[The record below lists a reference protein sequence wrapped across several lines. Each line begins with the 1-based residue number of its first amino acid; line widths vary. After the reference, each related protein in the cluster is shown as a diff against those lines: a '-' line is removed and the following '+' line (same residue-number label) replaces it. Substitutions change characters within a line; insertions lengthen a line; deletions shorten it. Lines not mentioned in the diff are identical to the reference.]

1 MPLAPAL
8 DASGIASLLMAGL
21 VVAAAA
27 FLGWRQW
34 RDVRSRPPALS
45 PRDEGHFAR
54 QDLRRLLGTIILLL
68 IAAAMALGAWIPDR
82 VGGRVN
88 QTFIN
93 LWAGVALMMVVL
105 LVLALLDWI
114 STRVYARRQRRRLTD
129 EGLSIVEDELRARLA
144 LQEAQRLRQGTN
156 GHSPASED

>member
-1 MPLAPAL
+1 MPLAAPL
-8 DASGIASLLMAGL
+8 DASGLASLLMAG
-21 VVAAAA
+21 VVLAAAA

-34 RDVRSRPPALS
+34 RDVRSRPPSLS

-54 QDLRRLLGTIILLL
+54 QDLRRLLGTIILVL

-114 STRVYARRQRRRLTD
+114 STRVYARRLRRRLTD
-129 EGLSIVEDELRARLA
+129 EGLSIVEDELRARIA
-144 LQEAQRLRQGTN
+144 LQIAQRRQEGTN
-156 GHSPASED
+156 GHPPASED